1 MQPFNF
7 RPSHLKLL
15 KIFNLL
21 SGILLLVFILL
32 FARHI
37 ISSQFGKKEKFNTPQ
52 TSNPQI
58 QNKTSF
64 QEYAVILRNNP
75 FGFPGGTLRQLSE
88 APGRSVAS
96 SDVILIGAIA
106 GSEKNSYAIFSDKS
120 GKQEVFK
127 AGAAVFDLGT
137 LKKVDKDR
145 VFIQAKGVEKL
156 MELQLSDFITIKDI
170 SKDISASQAG
180 VQTSGFVKSLGDK
193 SFIVDQKKIQDALA
207 NPNQIMTDARLQPHF
222 VNGKQ
227 EGFLMKE
234 VKNNGIYQNLGLQNG
249 DVLLKINDYTLSSPE
264 SGMQAFN
271 ALRGMDRVQLDILR
285 GGEKTTLTYQIK

>member
-1 MQPFNF
+1 MNYFNYKLSRF
-7 RPSHLKLL
+7 KLL
-15 KIFNLL
+15 NVFNTLTSL
-21 SGILLLVFILL
+21 FILIIILL

-52 TSNPQI
+52 TSNTQLQTKP
-58 QNKTSF
+58 SF

-75 FGFPGGTLRQLSE
+75 FGFPGGALRQLSE
-88 APGRSVAS
+88 APGKAVTS
-96 SDVILIGAIA
+96 SDIILIGTIA
-106 GSEKNSYAIFSDKS
+106 GSEKNSYAIFSDKN

-127 AGAAVFDLGT
+127 SGANVFDLGT

-145 VFIQAKGVEKL
+145 VFIQHKGTGKL
-156 MELQLSDFITIKDI
+156 SELQIADFINIKE
-170 SKDISASQAG
+170 ISASQAASG
-180 VQTSGFVKSLGDK
+180 LQTSGFVKSIGDR

-271 ALRGMDRVQLDILR
+271 ALRGMDRIQLDILR

>member
-15 KIFNLL
+15 NIFNLL
-21 SGILLLVFILL
+21 TGILVLVFILL

-37 ISSQFGKKEKFNTPQ
+37 ISSQFAKKEKFNAPQ
-52 TSNPQI
+52 TYNTQL
-58 QNKTSF
+58 QNKAPF
-64 QEYAVILRNNP
+64 QEYAIILRNNP
-75 FGFPGGTLRQLSE
+75 LGFPAGTLRQLSE
-88 APGRSVAS
+88 TTGSTVS
-96 SDVILIGAIA
+96 ISDVILIGTIA

-127 AGAAVFDLGT
+127 AGENVFNLGI
-137 LKKVDKDR
+137 LKKVNKDR
-145 VFIQAKGVEKL
+145 VFIKGKGIEKL
-156 MELQLSDFITIKDI
+156 LELQIADLITIKDI
-170 SKDISASQAG
+170 SPSHAG
-180 VQTSGFVKSLGDK
+180 IQSTGFVKNIGDK
-193 SFIVDQKKIQDALA
+193 SFVVDQKKIQDALA

-222 VNGKQ
+222 INGKQ

-234 VKNNGIYQNLGLQNG
+234 VKSNGIYQNLGLQNG
-249 DVLLKINDYTLSSPE
+249 DVLLKINDYNLSSPE

>member
-7 RPSHLKLL
+7 KPSHLKLL
-15 KIFNLL
+15 KICNLVT
-21 SGILLLVFILL
+21 GILLLIFILL

-37 ISSQFGKKEKFNTPQ
+37 ISYKFSKEVKFAAPQ
-52 TSNPQI
+52 TFKPQL

-88 APGRSVAS
+88 APGSSVAS
-96 SDVILIGAIA
+96 SDLILIGTIA

-145 VFIQAKGVEKL
+145 VFIQAKWVEKL
-156 MELQLSDFITIKDI
+156 LELQIADLITIKDI
-170 SKDISASQAG
+170 SAPQAG
-180 VQTSGFVKSLGDK
+180 MQPSGFVKSIGDK
-193 SFIVDQKKIQDALA
+193 SFVVDQKKIQDALA

>member
-21 SGILLLVFILL
+21 TGILLLVFILL

-37 ISSQFGKKEKFNTPQ
+37 ISSPFGKKEKFNTPQ
-52 TSNPQI
+52 TSNTQL
-58 QNKTSF
+58 QTKTTF

-88 APGRSVAS
+88 APGKAVTS
-96 SDVILIGAIA
+96 SDIILIGAIA

-120 GKQEVFK
+120 GRQEVFK

-156 MELQLSDFITIKDI
+156 LELQIADFITI
-170 SKDISASQAG
+170 KDISASQAG
-180 VQTSGFVKSLGDK
+180 VQPSGFVKSIGDR
-193 SFIVDQKKIQDALA
+193 SFVVDQKKIQDALA